1 MGREARGLTV
11 VDHEV
16 AAAAQEEQKQQ
27 REQDDEDVQ
36 GEFEEQ
42 DEAVAAAHFHYL
54 VFKIMYIFYLKNE
67 RSFLLIF

>member
-1 MGREARGLTV
+1 M
-11 VDHEV
+11 
-16 AAAAQEEQKQQ
+16 
-27 REQDDEDVQ
+27 Q